1 LAADHLV
8 VEDLHFSYGRTPVLR
23 GVSLAVKPR
32 TVTTL
37 MGANA
42 CGKTT
47 LLLLMTKHLRPDA
60 GRVLLDGRDIA
71 GIQLKDF
78 ARRAAVVHQSG
89 AAPDDLPVRALV
101 AYGRIPHAAPL
112 RGRTRADEARIDWA
126 MEATGVADIAG
137 QALGTLSGGQRQRA
151 FLAMALAQDTK
162 LLFLDEPTTF
172 LDVRHQVETLR
183 LVRRLGAAHG
193 LTIVMV
199 LHDINQAL
207 MYSDEVIGL
216 KDGRV
221 LTQGPP
227 AAVIDR
233 DVIFA
238 LYGIHLEV
246 RTQGDRMWVLPV

>member
-1 LAADHLV
+1 LAAECLL
-8 VEDLHFSYGRTPVLR
+8 VEDLHFAYGRTPVLR

-37 MGANA
+37 IGANA

-47 LLLLMTKHLRPDA
+47 LLMLMTKHLRPDA

-71 GIQLKDF
+71 GIQWKDF
-78 ARRAAVVHQSG
+78 ARRAAVVHQNG

-101 AYGRIPHAAPL
+101 AYGRVPHTAPL

-151 FLAMALAQDTK
+151 FLAMALAQDTG

-172 LDVRHQVETLR
+172 LDVRHQVEVLR
-183 LVRRLGAAHG
+183 LVRRLGRARG

-221 LTQGPP
+221 LVQGPP
-227 AAVIDR
+227 AAVINR
-233 DVIFA
+233 DSIFA
-238 LYGIHLEV
+238 IYGIHLEV
-246 RTQGDRMWVLPV
+246 RTEQDRMWVLPV